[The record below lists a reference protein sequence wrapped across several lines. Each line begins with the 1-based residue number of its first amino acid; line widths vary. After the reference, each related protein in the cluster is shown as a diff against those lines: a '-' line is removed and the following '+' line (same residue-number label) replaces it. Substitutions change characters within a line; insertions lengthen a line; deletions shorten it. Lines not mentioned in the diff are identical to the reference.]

1 MKTYTVGILGA
12 TGLVGKEI
20 LNILLQRQFPVG
32 KLRLL
37 ASKRSAG
44 SVQSFGSESI
54 TVEEATPTCFA
65 GIDILFASAGGAVS
79 RTFAEA
85 AVAQGCVI
93 IDNTSAFRMQEDV
106 PLVVPEVN
114 AHALKR
120 HKGLI
125 ANPNCSTAQLVVV
138 LKPLH
143 EKFELKRV
151 VVFTYQAVSGAGHQA
166 VQELYM
172 QSEQVLGGQ
181 EPTPQILPAPIAFN
195 LVPFIGNF
203 LDNGYTDEEMKMTHE
218 TRKILEADIPTTA
231 TCIRVPV
238 ANGHSESVTLE
249 FAQPVRPAEIRE
261 VLRHTPGVVVQDDVA
276 NRHFP
281 APRNISG
288 QDPVYVG
295 RIREDV
301 SHPNG
306 ANLWIVA
313 DNLRKGAALNAVQI
327 AESLIAQQLL

>member
-1 MKTYTVGILGA
+1 
-12 TGLVGKEI
+12 
-20 LNILLQRQFPVG
+20 
-32 KLRLL
+32 
-37 ASKRSAG
+37 
-44 SVQSFGSESI
+44 
-54 TVEEATPTCFA
+54 
-65 GIDILFASAGGAVS
+65 
-79 RTFAEA
+79 
-85 AVAQGCVI
+85 
-93 IDNTSAFRMQEDV
+93 
-106 PLVVPEVN
+106 
-114 AHALKR
+114 
-120 HKGLI
+120 
-125 ANPNCSTAQLVVV
+125 
-138 LKPLH
+138 
-143 EKFELKRV
+143 
-151 VVFTYQAVSGAGHQA
+151 
-166 VQELYM
+166 M

>member
-1 MKTYTVGILGA
+1 MKKYTVGVLGA

-20 LNILLQRQFPVG
+20 LNILLERQFPVE
-32 KLRLL
+32 KMRLL

-44 SVQSFGSESI
+44 SVQSFGTESI
-54 TVEEATPTCFA
+54 TVEEATPTCFE
-65 GIDILFASAGGAVS
+65 GIDILFASAGGSVS
-79 RTFAEA
+79 KTFAQA
-85 AVAQGCVI
+85 AIDQGCI
-93 IDNTSAFRMQEDV
+93 MIDNTSAFRMQEDV

-114 AHALKR
+114 AHALKN

-143 EKFELKRV
+143 EKFGLKRV
-151 VVFTYQAVSGAGHQA
+151 TVSTYQAVSGAGHQA

-172 QSEQVLGGQ
+172 QSEQVLAGQ
-181 EPTPQILPAPIAFN
+181 DPVAQILPAPIAFN

-203 LDNGYTDEEMKMTHE
+203 LENGYTDEEMKMTHE
-218 TRKILEADIPTTA
+218 TRKILEADVPTSA

-238 ANGHSESVTLE
+238 ANGHSESVNLE
-249 FAQPVRPAEIRE
+249 FEQPVSPDAIRE

-276 NRHFP
+276 NGHFP
-281 APRNISG
+281 APRAISG

-301 SHPNG
+301 SHERA

-327 AESLIAQQLL
+327 AESLITQQLL

>member
-1 MKTYTVGILGA
+1 MKKYTVGVLGA

-20 LNILLQRQFPVG
+20 LNILLERQFPVE
-32 KLRLL
+32 KMRLL

-44 SVQSFGSESI
+44 SVQSFGTESI
-54 TVEEATPTCFA
+54 TVEEATPTCFE
-65 GIDILFASAGGAVS
+65 GIDILFASAGGSVS
-79 RTFAEA
+79 KTFAQA
-85 AVAQGCVI
+85 AIDQGCI
-93 IDNTSAFRMQEDV
+93 MIDNTSAFRMQEDV

-114 AHALKR
+114 AHALKN

-143 EKFELKRV
+143 EKFGLKRV
-151 VVFTYQAVSGAGHQA
+151 TVSTYQAVSGAGHQA

-172 QSEQVLGGQ
+172 QSEQVLAGQ
-181 EPTPQILPAPIAFN
+181 DPVAQILPAPIAFN
-195 LVPFIGNF
+195 LVPFIGSF
-203 LDNGYTDEEMKMTHE
+203 LENGYTDEEMKMTHE
-218 TRKILEADIPTTA
+218 TRKILEADVPTSA

-238 ANGHSESVTLE
+238 ANGHSESVNLE
-249 FAQPVRPAEIRE
+249 FEQPVSPDAIRE

-276 NRHFP
+276 NGYFP
-281 APRNISG
+281 APRAISG

-301 SHPNG
+301 SHERA

-327 AESLIAQQLL
+327 AESLITQQLL

>member
-1 MKTYTVGILGA
+1 MKKYTVGVLGA

-20 LNILLQRQFPVG
+20 LNILLERQFPVE
-32 KLRLL
+32 KMRLL

-44 SVQSFGSESI
+44 SVQSFGTESI
-54 TVEEATPTCFA
+54 TVEEATPTCFE
-65 GIDILFASAGGAVS
+65 GIDILFASAGGSVS
-79 RTFAEA
+79 KTFAQA
-85 AVAQGCVI
+85 AIDQGCI
-93 IDNTSAFRMQEDV
+93 MIDNTSAFRMQEDV

-114 AHALKR
+114 AHALKN

-143 EKFELKRV
+143 EKFGLKRV
-151 VVFTYQAVSGAGHQA
+151 TVSTYQAVSGAGHQA

-172 QSEQVLGGQ
+172 QSEQVLAGQ
-181 EPTPQILPAPIAFN
+181 DPVAQILPAPIAFN
-195 LVPFIGNF
+195 LVPFIGSF
-203 LDNGYTDEEMKMTHE
+203 LENGYTDEEMKMTHE
-218 TRKILEADIPTTA
+218 TRKILEADVPTSA

-238 ANGHSESVTLE
+238 ANGHSESVNLE
-249 FAQPVRPAEIRE
+249 FEQPVSPDAIRE

-276 NRHFP
+276 NGHFP
-281 APRNISG
+281 APRAISG

-301 SHPNG
+301 SHERA
-306 ANLWIVA
+306 ANLWIGA

-327 AESLIAQQLL
+327 AESLITQQLL

>member
-1 MKTYTVGILGA
+1 MKTYTVGVLGA

-32 KLRLL
+32 QLRLL

-44 SVQSFGSESI
+44 SIQSFGAESI
-54 TVEEATPTCFA
+54 TVEEATATCFA

-79 RTFAEA
+79 RAFAQA
-85 AVAQGCVI
+85 AVDQGCI
-93 IDNTSAFRMQEDV
+93 MIDNTSAFRMQDDV

-143 EKFELKRV
+143 EKFTLKRV
-151 VVFTYQAVSGAGHQA
+151 IVSTYQAVSGAGHQA
-166 VQELYM
+166 VEELYM
-172 QSEQVLGGQ
+172 QSEQVLAGQ

-218 TRKILEADIPTTA
+218 THKILEADIPTTA

-249 FAQPVRPAEIRE
+249 FAQPVSPAEIRE
-261 VLRHTPGVVVQDDVA
+261 VLRHTPGVVVQDDVE
-276 NRHFP
+276 NHHFP

-327 AESLIAQQLL
+327 AESLIAQHLL

>member
-1 MKTYTVGILGA
+1 MKTYTVGVLGA

-20 LNILLQRQFPVG
+20 LNILLQRQFPVAN
-32 KLRLL
+32 LRLL

-44 SVQSFGSESI
+44 SVQSFGNQSI
-54 TVEEATPTCFA
+54 TVEEATPTCFE
-65 GIDILFASAGGAVS
+65 GIDILFASAGGSVS
-79 RTFAEA
+79 KTFAHA
-85 AVAQGCVI
+85 AVAQGCVV
-93 IDNTSAFRMQEDV
+93 IDNTSAFRMQNDV

-114 AHALKR
+114 AHALQQ

-143 EKFELKRV
+143 EKFGLKRV
-151 VVFTYQAVSGAGHQA
+151 VVSTYQAVSGAGHQA

-172 QSEQVLGGQ
+172 QSEQALGGQ
-181 EPTPQILPAPIAFN
+181 TPVAQILPAPIAFN
-195 LVPFIGNF
+195 LIPFIGSF

-218 TRKILEADIPTTA
+218 TRKILEADVPTSA

-238 ANGHSESVTLE
+238 ANGHSESVNVE
-249 FAQPVRPAEIRE
+249 FAQPVSPEAVRE
-261 VLRHTPGVVVQDDVA
+261 VLRHTPGVVIQDDLEH
-276 NRHFP
+276 RHFP

-306 ANLWIVA
+306 VNLWIVA

-327 AESLIAQQLL
+327 AESLVAQQLL